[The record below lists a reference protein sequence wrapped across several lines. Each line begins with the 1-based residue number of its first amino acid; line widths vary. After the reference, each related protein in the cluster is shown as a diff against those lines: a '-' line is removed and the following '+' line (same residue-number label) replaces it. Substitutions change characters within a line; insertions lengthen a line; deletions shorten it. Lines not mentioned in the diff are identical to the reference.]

1 MKKLVVL
8 CLGILLTFAAA
19 AQARTADVEYLKINR
34 QAIVTEMP
42 FAEKTV
48 RKTIEDKMTKLGY
61 KGKDTKTYTMYSGV
75 KLAELGPDAY
85 DLYFM
90 VDRKSRKE
98 KEIAVVTM
106 LVSKGLDAFVTE
118 STDATVMSNA
128 KTFVNNLVPNV
139 VAYDLELQI
148 VDQED
153 VVKKNEKKGVNLVDD
168 AAGLQKDK
176 IKLEKKIDDN
186 IKDQA
191 TQKTEIEK
199 QKLILETLR
208 GKRKL

>member
-8 CLGILLTFAAA
+8 CFGIMLTFGAA

-48 RKTIEDKMTKLGY
+48 RKTIEDKMAKLGY
-61 KGKDTKTYTMYSGV
+61 KGKDTKSYTMYSGV

-98 KEIAVVTM
+98 KEIAVITM

-118 STDATVMSNA
+118 TTDATLMSNA
-128 KTFVNNLVPNV
+128 KTFVNNLAPNV

-153 VVKKNEKKGVNLVDD
+153 VVKKNEKKGINLLDD
-168 AAGLQKDK
+168 ATGLQKDK
-176 IKLEKKIDDN
+176 IKIEKKIADN
-186 IKDQA
+186 I
-191 TQKTEIEK
+191 
-199 QKLILETLR
+199 
-208 GKRKL
+208 

>member
-1 MKKLVVL
+1 
-8 CLGILLTFAAA
+8 
-19 AQARTADVEYLKINR
+19 
-34 QAIVTEMP
+34 
-42 FAEKTV
+42 
-48 RKTIEDKMTKLGY
+48 
-61 KGKDTKTYTMYSGV
+61 MYSGV

-128 KTFVNNLVPNV
+128 KTFVNNLMPNV

-153 VVKKNEKKGVNLVDD
+153 VVKKNEKKGINLVDD

-191 TQKTEIEK
+191 SQKAEIEK

-208 GKRKL
+208 GKRKN